1 MNSRI
6 NGKRG
11 VWCLMGD
18 FNSAWTTQERRD
30 SRNLP
35 MGGRDMQ
42 AFKKFIGDMEVE
54 DIPMVGRK
62 FTWYRVNDHSKS
74 RLDRVLVS
82 SDWVNEW
89 TRSTQYVMNRSFT
102 NHCPP

>member
-6 NGKRG
+6 NGKSG

-18 FNSAWTTQERRD
+18 FSSAWTTQERRD
-30 SRNLP
+30 SRNL
-35 MGGRDMQ
+35 MGGRDME
-42 AFKKFIGDMEVE
+42 AFNKFIGDMEVE

-89 TRSTQYVMNRSFT
+89 PRSTQYVMNRSFT